1 MSRQSAGCAFIS
13 TNRSFFHFF
22 EGERKVF
29 PKFWQRLMN
38 FDDVYAQKENFSLAA
53 FVGLPHPS
61 DWPHKLPYILCIPFF
76 FFKGVL

>member
-1 MSRQSAGCAFIS
+1 MHLFLQAVAF
-13 TNRSFFHFF
+13 FFFF